1 MIKIDRACC
10 IPYGSRRY
18 KSLSVRVRSQ
28 EPGARSQESG
38 VRRKPIAAPTGPPI
52 VAPTPA
58 PAMAKAGITSIIFF
72 LISSF

>member
-1 MIKIDRACC
+1 MT
-10 IPYGSRRY
+10 P
-18 KSLSVRVRSQ
+18 
-28 EPGARSQESG
+28 
-38 VRRKPIAAPTGPPI
+38 PIAAPTGPPI